1 MDILSKLK
9 VDDFFRGLYTINWLY
24 LGFFA
29 PISSHSTIIPLL
41 RWHPSSVILDVPNL
55 GFPWVWIPGCL
66 QPDSESKQHRRRPL
80 KPAIF
85 GWVST
90 WRHFRLKEASI
101 SWWFFSQNYG
111 KFTIKRMKWL
121 VRHEWNGK
129 FWGSKILRPFCWWND
144 PLQLNTGRW
153 FFQRK
158 KNGKKCSRSYMK
170 YPNNPPGLRSQ
181 FKIYSC

>member
-1 MDILSKLK
+1 M
-9 VDDFFRGLYTINWLY
+9 YWLY

-41 RWHPSSVILDVPNL
+41 RWHPSSVILDVPHL

-121 VRHEWNGK
+121 VRHWNGIPK
-129 FWGSKILRPFCWWND
+129 LMGIKNLETFLLMEWPIATKYWPMI
-144 PLQLNTGRW
+144 

-158 KNGKKCSRSYMK
+158 KTARNAPVHIWNIQTTPLAYGPNSRSIHV
-170 YPNNPPGLRSQ
+170 RSAIMGV
-181 FKIYSC
+181 F